1 MYLLQEVLVLPA
13 SKRIIITVSENL
25 LYEVDEYMVMERK
38 NRSEVV
44 RDAIKYYL
52 GERKRELMMEQ
63 MKRGYLEMAEIN
75 LGIANE
81 NNAWDEKEEYEKKE
95 KTAGVINLYDKKRRN
110 LFCPVEPGDW
120 FGTGRDTSSSGGSK

>member
-1 MYLLQEVLVLPA
+1 MPA

-95 KTAGVINLYDKKRRN
+95 KL
-110 LFCPVEPGDW
+110 LE
-120 FGTGRDTSSSGGSK
+120 